1 MSNIYTLISIETK
14 QRVHC
19 SRFLRPSDQVALI
32 DLNVDLDLDL
42 DVDVA
47 LD

>member
-1 MSNIYTLISIETK
+1 MSNIYTLISLETK

-19 SRFLRPSDQVALI
+19 SRFLRPSNQVALI
-32 DLNVDLDLDL
+32 DLNMDSDLDL
-42 DVDVA
+42 DVD

>member
-1 MSNIYTLISIETK
+1 MSNIYTLISLETK

-19 SRFLRPSDQVALI
+19 SRFLRPSNQVALI
-32 DLNVDLDLDL
+32 DLNLDSDLDL
-42 DVDVA
+42 DVN

>member
-1 MSNIYTLISIETK
+1 MSNIYTLISLETK

-19 SRFLRPSDQVALI
+19 SRLLRPPNQAVLI
-32 DLNVDLDLDL
+32 DLNLDLDLDL
-42 DVDVA
+42 DVD

>member
-1 MSNIYTLISIETK
+1 MSNVYTLITLETK

-19 SRFLRPSDQVALI
+19 SRFLRPSNQVALI
-32 DLNVDLDLDL
+32 DLNLDSDLDL
-42 DVDVA
+42 DVD

>member
-1 MSNIYTLISIETK
+1 MSNIYTLISLETK

-19 SRFLRPSDQVALI
+19 SRFLRPSNQVALI
-32 DLNVDLDLDL
+32 DLILDSDLDL
-42 DVDVA
+42 DVD

>member
-1 MSNIYTLISIETK
+1 MSNIYTLISLETK

-19 SRFLRPSDQVALI
+19 SRFLRPSNQVALI
-32 DLNVDLDLDL
+32 DLNLDSDLDL
-42 DVDVA
+42 DVD